1 MRKSWPYTT
10 PGIPDEFFFRG
21 DIPMTKEEVR
31 TVTLAKARLGPGQ
44 VVWDIGSG
52 TGSLAI
58 EAARLIG
65 NGTVYAIEQNPVA
78 RELIRKNIYQFDLK
92 NIKVIEGRAP
102 EALLPL
108 PVPQRVF
115 IGGSGGKLEEII
127 NLLQI
132 RLNPGARVVINA
144 LTLETLTRILV
155 LLDQLPW
162 KKEVVQVSVTRAVS
176 RGNYHLL
183 HALNPVWIIAV
194 QKEGDEGGG

>member
-1 MRKSWPYTT
+1 
-10 PGIPDEFFFRG
+10 
-21 DIPMTKEEVR
+21 MTKEEVR

-92 NIKVIEGRAP
+92 NIEVIEGRAP